1 MNSRGKKWDLTDRH
15 GSKKK
20 VEPDETVK
28 NVLKKYVNEINI
40 VFMNELEWRETRKSK
55 TIRAWSSKSEN
66 GESEEL
72 DQRAVSNNRHWLEV

>member
-1 MNSRGKKWDLTDRH
+1 
-15 GSKKK
+15 
-20 VEPDETVK
+20 
-28 NVLKKYVNEINI
+28 
-40 VFMNELEWRETRKSK
+40 MNELEWRETRKSK